1 MDVQGNKLSDAM
13 VLPRR
18 PKLTIE
24 QQVEHLKNKGVAFT
38 LCTEEQAASFLAY
51 STFFFKVKAFDK
63 DYEINPKTGK
73 YLNLDFAYL
82 MELSTLDMHLRRLIL
97 HATLDLEHY
106 LKVMLIREI
115 SENPDED
122 GYEIVDRFFSVYPEV
137 KASISAKSENSM
149 CRDLIRKLEKEGYAV
164 WNLIEVLSFGDLV
177 MLCEVYDQNTS

>member
-1 MDVQGNKLSDAM
+1 M

-97 HATLDLEHY
+97 HATLDLEHLMRKHTARTKTLSARWSCIRWRLRSSTHSCSSGP
-106 LKVMLIREI
+106 LKKSGLFGEMIQSSCWRM
-115 SENPDED
+115 ST
-122 GYEIVDRFFSVYPEV
+122 
-137 KASISAKSENSM
+137 ASITTGSSTSAATALTRRSACMS
-149 CRDLIRKLEKEGYAV
+149 CGTPL
-164 WNLIEVLSFGDLV
+164 
-177 MLCEVYDQNTS
+177 